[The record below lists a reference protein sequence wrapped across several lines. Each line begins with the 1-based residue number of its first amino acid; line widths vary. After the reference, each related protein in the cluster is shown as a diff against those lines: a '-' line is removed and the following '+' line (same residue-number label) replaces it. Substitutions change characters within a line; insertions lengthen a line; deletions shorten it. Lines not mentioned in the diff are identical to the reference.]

1 MFERL
6 RSREKGREKGTSW
19 RRKEKTLKLRVA
31 GRERESGREGE
42 VDLPGRRRKL
52 QQPSSGVIKFLI
64 SRILQVHRQ
73 SPRRL
78 HGSGHGA
85 FVCAFTR
92 SNVRLA
98 ARLSRFA

>member
-1 MFERL
+1 MAKKRKNIEIKGGRG
-6 RSREKGREKGTSW
+6 EK
-19 RRKEKTLKLRVA
+19 
-31 GRERESGREGE
+31 ERESGREGE
-42 VDLPGRRRKL
+42 VDLPGRRCKL

-85 FVCAFTR
+85 FVCAFTHA
-92 SNVRLA
+92 NVRLA
-98 ARLSRFA
+98 ARLSSFA

>member
-1 MFERL
+1 MAKKRKNVEI
-6 RSREKGREKGTSW
+6 KG
-19 RRKEKTLKLRVA
+19 
-31 GRERESGREGE
+31 GRERERERGREGE

>member
-1 MFERL
+1 M
-6 RSREKGREKGTSW
+6 
-19 RRKEKTLKLRVA
+19 A

-52 QQPSSGVIKFLI
+52 QQPNSGVIKFLI